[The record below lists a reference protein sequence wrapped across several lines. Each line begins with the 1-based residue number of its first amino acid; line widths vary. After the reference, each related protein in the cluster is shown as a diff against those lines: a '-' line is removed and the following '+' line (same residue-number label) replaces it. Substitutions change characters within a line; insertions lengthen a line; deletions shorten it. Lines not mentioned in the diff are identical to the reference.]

1 MLHSHA
7 CREKC
12 LRSEEHVFPAAD
24 WMGGATVDAREPTTG
39 RAMEAMA
46 ADGPEQSPP
55 SPNRCWMEWSWKQ
68 GSDSRTEAAR
78 DILGG
83 GTERHCWTF
92 CRTFMKHLVYKV

>member
-1 MLHSHA
+1 
-7 CREKC
+7 
-12 LRSEEHVFPAAD
+12 
-24 WMGGATVDAREPTTG
+24 MGGATVDAREPTTG

-68 GSDSRTEAAR
+68 GSESRTEAAR

-83 GTERHCWTF
+83 GGHIYETF
-92 CRTFMKHLVYKV
+92 SVQGLDTMKASVTVLHMGTQRLQG